1 MSGWGSDL
9 WDRGEVV
16 ITRTLAEADELGTAL
31 PRYLKDRGEVE
42 REYAKALRK
51 LVAKYQVK
59 EGKKEGSTETTQSQG
74 FKSVLRELGFQAGQH
89 EVLAD
94 SLSTTLP
101 AKVKARAKELMKEAE
116 RCRKEAKVLAAGQEA
131 EGRAVERAGGK
142 YCRAQGD
149 WETSVANVRRAEEEG
164 QVSRNEEEKLRGLA
178 RGKQVQAEE
187 YKARYAQQVVRAN
200 QRREVFYTSTLPAVL
215 DSLHAINIERATSW
229 QQTLLEALAAERAVV
244 PILAKCREDMETA
257 LVAVSPEAD
266 CQLWV
271 ERYKTGNVPPGE
283 YQFEDLS
290 SGSNTPSSSGNA
302 KTRTLSRVKSPETG
316 ENSNLFPRKRELEKR
331 IASVEAEVA
340 KGQKEMAALQL
351 MVATYRQNPKF
362 GDAAKFQG
370 ELEAAILRV
379 QTLESDL
386 HALTSEL
393 GEVDRRLALL
403 RLSLPPAYSSNFST
417 PELRREGSVGSGS
430 AAGSSVCGGSLQSVE
445 QEGIKTNSSSN
456 GSSTGSISSEKD
468 NDSLEEPLEFKTRL
482 SNSQF
487 SINHSQSDS
496 RTSVDNNSNS
506 SELLGQLR
514 QSDLK
519 HAEDEWDLPVD
530 LPPPPLAWE
539 TPDDDEVVEALY
551 DFEGETASTLPMRAG
566 ELFFLVEADSEGWSK
581 VKRKEGD
588 LEEGYVPTSFLKV
601 L

>member
-1 MSGWGSDL
+1 
-9 WDRGEVV
+9 
-16 ITRTLAEADELGTAL
+16 
-31 PRYLKDRGEVE
+31 
-42 REYAKALRK
+42 
-51 LVAKYQVK
+51 
-59 EGKKEGSTETTQSQG
+59 
-74 FKSVLRELGFQAGQH
+74 
-89 EVLAD
+89 
-94 SLSTTLP
+94 
-101 AKVKARAKELMKEAE
+101 MKEAE
-116 RCRKEAKVLAAGQEA
+116 KCRKEAKVLASGQEA
-131 EGRAVERAGGK
+131 ENRAVERAGGK
-142 YCRAQGD
+142 YFRAQGD
-149 WETSVANVRRAEEEG
+149 WENAVSNVKRAEEEG
-164 QVSRNEEEKLRGLA
+164 QVSRNEEEKLRGVA

-215 DSLHAINIERATSW
+215 DSLHTINIERATSW

-290 SGSNTPSSSGNA
+290 SGSNTPSSSANA

-403 RLSLPPAYSSNFST
+403 RLSLPPAYSSFSSNFST

-514 QSDLK
+514 QHSDLK
-519 HAEDEWDLPVD
+519 HNGEDEWDSVD
-530 LPPPPLAWE
+530 LPPPPLSWE
-539 TPDDDEVVEALY
+539 TPDDAMVEALY
-551 DFEGETASTLPMRAG
+551 DFEGETASTLPMTAG

>member
-31 PRYLKDRGEVE
+31 PRYLKERGEVE

-59 EGKKEGSTETTQSQG
+59 EGKREGSTETTQSQG

-142 YCRAQGD
+142 YFRAQGE
-149 WETSVANVRRAEEEG
+149 WETSEANVRRAEEEG
-164 QVSRNEEEKLRGLA
+164 QVSRNEEEKLRGLS

-200 QRREVFYTSTLPAVL
+200 QRREAFYTSTLPAVL

-290 SGSNTPSSSGNA
+290 SCLNTPSSSSSSSSSANA

-386 HALTSEL
+386 HALTGEL

-445 QEGIKTNSSSN
+445 HEGVKTNSSSN

-482 SNSQF
+482 STTSQF
-487 SINHSQSDS
+487 SINHSHDHLQSDS
-496 RTSVDNNSNS
+496 RTSV
-506 SELLGQLR
+506 
-514 QSDLK
+514 SDLK
-519 HAEDEWDLPVD
+519 HGEDEWDSVD
-530 LPPPPLAWE
+530 LPPPPLSWE
-539 TPDDDEVVEALY
+539 TPDTDEEVVEALY

-566 ELFFLVEADSEGWSK
+566 EVFLLVEPDSEGWSK
-581 VKRKEGD
+581 VKRKELD

>member
-1 MSGWGSDL
+1 M
-9 WDRGEVV
+9 
-16 ITRTLAEADELGTAL
+16 
-31 PRYLKDRGEVE
+31 
-42 REYAKALRK
+42 
-51 LVAKYQVK
+51 
-59 EGKKEGSTETTQSQG
+59 
-74 FKSVLRELGFQAGQH
+74 
-89 EVLAD
+89 
-94 SLSTTLP
+94 
-101 AKVKARAKELMKEAE
+101 
-116 RCRKEAKVLAAGQEA
+116 
-131 EGRAVERAGGK
+131 
-142 YCRAQGD
+142 
-149 WETSVANVRRAEEEG
+149 
-164 QVSRNEEEKLRGLA
+164 LRGLA

-200 QRREVFYTSTLPAVL
+200 QRRQAFYTSTLPAVL

-290 SGSNTPSSSGNA
+290 SGSNTPSSSANA

-386 HALTSEL
+386 HALTGEL

-403 RLSLPPAYSSNFST
+403 RPSLPPAYSSNFST

-482 SNSQF
+482 STTSQF
-487 SINHSQSDS
+487 SINHSHDHLQSDS
-496 RTSVDNNSNS
+496 RTSV
-506 SELLGQLR
+506 
-514 QSDLK
+514 SDLK
-519 HAEDEWDLPVD
+519 HGEDEWDSVD
-530 LPPPPLAWE
+530 LPPPPLSWE
-539 TPDDDEVVEALY
+539 TPDADEE
-551 DFEGETASTLPMRAG
+551 
-566 ELFFLVEADSEGWSK
+566 
-581 VKRKEGD
+581 
-588 LEEGYVPTSFLKV
+588 
-601 L
+601 

>member
-1 MSGWGSDL
+1 M
-9 WDRGEVV
+9 
-16 ITRTLAEADELGTAL
+16 
-31 PRYLKDRGEVE
+31 
-42 REYAKALRK
+42 
-51 LVAKYQVK
+51 
-59 EGKKEGSTETTQSQG
+59 
-74 FKSVLRELGFQAGQH
+74 
-89 EVLAD
+89 
-94 SLSTTLP
+94 
-101 AKVKARAKELMKEAE
+101 
-116 RCRKEAKVLAAGQEA
+116 
-131 EGRAVERAGGK
+131 
-142 YCRAQGD
+142 
-149 WETSVANVRRAEEEG
+149 
-164 QVSRNEEEKLRGLA
+164 LRGLA

-200 QRREVFYTSTLPAVL
+200 QRRQAFYTSTLPAVL

-290 SGSNTPSSSGNA
+290 SYPNTPSSSSSANA

-386 HALTSEL
+386 HALT
-393 GEVDRRLALL
+393 
-403 RLSLPPAYSSNFST
+403 
-417 PELRREGSVGSGS
+417 
-430 AAGSSVCGGSLQSVE
+430 
-445 QEGIKTNSSSN
+445 
-456 GSSTGSISSEKD
+456 
-468 NDSLEEPLEFKTRL
+468 
-482 SNSQF
+482 
-487 SINHSQSDS
+487 
-496 RTSVDNNSNS
+496 
-506 SELLGQLR
+506 
-514 QSDLK
+514 
-519 HAEDEWDLPVD
+519 
-530 LPPPPLAWE
+530 
-539 TPDDDEVVEALY
+539 
-551 DFEGETASTLPMRAG
+551 G
-566 ELFFLVEADSEGWSK
+566 EL
-581 VKRKEGD
+581 
-588 LEEGYVPTSFLKV
+588 
-601 L
+601 